1 MNKDLTHKDKCENI
15 CASFGNRQSL
25 SYWVYFSCVTSPFSV
40 VSKVSSSLC
49 LKFLFLFCSFGHLVC
64 DCIFEGEFSNDQWVQ
79 EERDHSPQHKLIIG
93 YTCPGQTA
101 WANANRKRD
110 PGRSLVNRRK
120 HLQQFCQ
127 KSQINFIANEPEL
140 KRDLGTVCLLF
151 TRLKYLGEKIK
162 YLIIIFWCTAQ

>member
-1 MNKDLTHKDKCENI
+1 MGKYLCKLWEILWSH
-15 CASFGNRQSL
+15 RQSL
-25 SYWVYFSCVTSPFSV
+25 SYWIYFSCVISAFSL

-49 LKFLFLFCSFGHLVC
+49 LKFLFLFCSSGHLVC

-79 EERDHSPQHKLIIG
+79 EWRDHSPQHKLIIG
-93 YTCPGQTA
+93 YICPGQTA
-101 WANANRKRD
+101 LANVNRKCD

-127 KSQINFIANEPEL
+127 KSQINFISNRPEL

-151 TRLKYLGEKIK
+151 ACLKYLGEKQRSNI
-162 YLIIIFWCTAQ
+162 